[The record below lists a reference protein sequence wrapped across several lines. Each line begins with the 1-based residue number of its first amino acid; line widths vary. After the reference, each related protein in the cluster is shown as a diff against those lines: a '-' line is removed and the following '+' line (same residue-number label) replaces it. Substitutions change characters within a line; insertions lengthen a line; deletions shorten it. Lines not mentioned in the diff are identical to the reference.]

1 MTGRWGRDAE
11 LGDVWLPDPDITHI
25 AGPERIADEKPPKR
39 WKPRPL
45 LGFSAG
51 VGAEVEEEA
60 DD

>member
-1 MTGRWGRDAE
+1 
-11 LGDVWLPDPDITHI
+11 VWLPDPDITHI

-45 LGFSAG
+45 LGFSAE
-51 VGAEVEEEA
+51 VGAGVEEEA